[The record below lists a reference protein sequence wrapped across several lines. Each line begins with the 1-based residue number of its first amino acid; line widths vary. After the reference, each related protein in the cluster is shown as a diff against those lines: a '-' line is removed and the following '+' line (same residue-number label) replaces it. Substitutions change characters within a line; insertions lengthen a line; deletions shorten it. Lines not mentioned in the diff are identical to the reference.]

1 MTGVPRI
8 EFGITASNTGMKNG
22 ACTFIENSL
31 LRISLGGLPPSR
43 HGASTCCY
51 FQHLIWACFRASC
64 SGASSKPG
72 QALTR
77 QHMKWLLTTCLI
89 VTYRLFENKWCNSA
103 RQLWKGCIK
112 KTTTKNYCSRV

>member
-1 MTGVPRI
+1 MTGVSTI
-8 EFGITASNTGMKNG
+8 EFGITVSNTGMKNG

-43 HGASTCCY
+43 HGASTCCCL
-51 FQHLIWACFRASC
+51 QHLILVCWRASC

-72 QALTR
+72 QVLTR
-77 QHMKWLLTTCLI
+77 PHMKCLLPTCLI
-89 VTYRLFENKWCNSA
+89 VTYRLFEKKWCNSA

-112 KTTTKNYCSRV
+112 ETTTKNSCT